1 MPAECGSAFFWEDTK
16 LKLNLKLA
24 SVAVAAALIGSAA
37 NAQDVIGYITK
48 SATNAGWMMINQG
61 AEDAAAEEGVTLVAV
76 GPSFQGDLSSQ
87 LEVFENL
94 VAQGAAAIAVAPVDS
109 AGIAP
114 AVNDAMA
121 AGIPVVAV
129 DTGVSGAEVTSF
141 VATDNYAVAKVQGA
155 VAATLVDDG
164 QPIIY
169 VTGNQ
174 AQSTGQ
180 ERRNGFIEAFSAA
193 RPNSEILEVPTEW
206 NSQEAQEGVEA
217 ILNSRQD
224 IAMVANAWDGGTMGA
239 IAALRNLGYGAGD
252 VQLVGFDG
260 ASDAIVAMR
269 EGWVHADT
277 AQMLY
282 QMGYQGIRAAAA
294 AARGETVSPRIDTG
308 FFLVTPSTS
317 AVYSE
322 MVGIE

>member
-1 MPAECGSAFFWEDTK
+1 VKMKMTFTG
-16 LKLNLKLA
+16 
-24 SVAVAAALIGSAA
+24 VAVAALLAGSVAS
-37 NAQDVIGYITK
+37 AQDVIGYITK

-61 AEDAAAEEGVTLVAV
+61 ASDAAAEEGVNLVSV
-76 GPSFQGDLSSQ
+76 GPAFQGDLSSQ

-94 VAQGAAAIAVAPVDS
+94 VAQGAAAVAVAPVDS

-114 AVNDAMA
+114 AVNDAMG
-121 AGIPVVAV
+121 AGIPVVAI
-129 DTGVSGAEVTSF
+129 DTGVAGAEVTSF

-155 VAATLVDDG
+155 VAATLVEDG

-180 ERRNGFIEAFSAA
+180 ERRNGFVEAFSAA

-224 IAMVANAWDGGTMGA
+224 VAMVANAWDGGTMGA
-239 IAALRNLGYGAGD
+239 KAALENLGFSAGD
-252 VQLVGFDG
+252 VKLVGFDG
-260 ASDAIVAMR
+260 AGDAIAAMD
-269 EGWVHADT
+269 EGWVHANT

-282 QMGYQGIRAAAA
+282 QMGYQGIKAAAA
-294 AARGETVSPRIDTG
+294 AARGEDVSARIDTG
-308 FFLVTPSTS
+308 FFLVTPMTS
-317 AVYSE
+317 GTYKA

>member
-1 MPAECGSAFFWEDTK
+1 MRFNKTFAG
-16 LKLNLKLA
+16 
-24 SVAVAAALIGSAA
+24 VAVAAILASSAVS
-37 NAQDVIGYITK
+37 AQDVVGYITK

-61 AEDAAAEEGVTLVAV
+61 AADAAAEEGVKLVSV
-76 GPSFQGDLSSQ
+76 GPAFQGDLSSQ

-94 VAQGAAAIAVAPVDS
+94 VAQGAKAIAVAPVDS

-114 AVNDAMA
+114 AVNDAMG

-155 VAATLVDDG
+155 VAATLVEDG

-180 ERRNGFIEAFSAA
+180 ERMNGFMEAFAAA
-193 RPNSEILEVPTEW
+193 RPNSEILQVPTEW

-239 IAALRNLGYGAGD
+239 KAALENLGFGAGD
-252 VQLVGFDG
+252 VKLVGFDG
-260 ASDAIVAMR
+260 AGDAIAAMDD
-269 EGWVHADT
+269 GWVHANT

-282 QMGYQGIRAAAA
+282 QMGYQGIKAAAA
-294 AARGETVSPRIDTG
+294 AARGEDVSARIDTG
-308 FFLVTPSTS
+308 FFLVTPATS
-317 AVYSE
+317 GTYKA

>member
-1 MPAECGSAFFWEDTK
+1 M
-16 LKLNLKLA
+16 KLNLKLA

-155 VAATLVDDG
+155 VAETLIDDG

>member
-1 MPAECGSAFFWEDTK
+1 

-121 AGIPVVAV
+121 AGIPVIAV

-155 VAATLVDDG
+155 VAATLIDDG

>member
-1 MPAECGSAFFWEDTK
+1 VKIK
-16 LKLNLKLA
+16 LKFA
-24 SVAVAAALIGSAA
+24 GVAVAALLAGSAA
-37 NAQDVIGYITK
+37 SAQDVIGYITK

-61 AEDAAAEEGVTLVAV
+61 AADAAAEEGVNLVSV
-76 GPSFQGDLSSQ
+76 GPAFQGDLSSQ

-114 AVNDAMA
+114 AVNDAMS
-121 AGIPVVAV
+121 AGIPVVAI
-129 DTGVSGAEVTSF
+129 DTGVAGAEVTSF

-155 VAATLVDDG
+155 VAATLVEDG

-180 ERRNGFIEAFSAA
+180 ERRNGFMEAFAAA

-217 ILNSRQD
+217 ILNSRQE

-239 IAALRNLGYGAGD
+239 KAALENLGYGAGD
-252 VQLVGFDG
+252 VKLVGFDG
-260 ASDAIVAMR
+260 AGDAIAAMD
-269 EGWVHADT
+269 EGWVHANT

-282 QMGYQGIRAAAA
+282 QMGYQGVKAAAA
-294 AARGETVSPRIDTG
+294 AARGVDVSARIDTG
-308 FFLVTPSTS
+308 FFLVTPTTS
-317 AVYSE
+317 GVYKE

>member
-1 MPAECGSAFFWEDTK
+1 MK
-16 LKLNLKLA
+16 LTQTFVG
-24 SVAVAAALIGSAA
+24 VAVAALLAGTAASAE
-37 NAQDVIGYITK
+37 DVIGYITK
-48 SATNAGWMMINQG
+48 SATNAGWMMINDG
-61 AEDAAAEEGVTLVAV
+61 AADAAAEEGVKLVSV
-76 GPSFQGDLSSQ
+76 GPAFQGDLSSQ

-94 VAQGAAAIAVAPVDS
+94 VAQGAKAIAVAPVDS

-114 AVNDAMA
+114 AVDDAMG
-121 AGIPVVAV
+121 AGIPVIAV

-155 VAATLVDDG
+155 VAATLIEDG

-180 ERRNGFIEAFSAA
+180 ERKNGFMEAFASA

-239 IAALRNLGYGAGD
+239 KAALENLGFGAGD
-252 VQLVGFDG
+252 VKLVGFDG
-260 ASDAIVAMR
+260 AGDAIAAMD

-282 QMGYQGIRAAAA
+282 QMGYQGIKAAAA
-294 AARGETVSPRIDTG
+294 AARGEDVSARIDTG

-317 AVYSE
+317 GAYKA

>member
-1 MPAECGSAFFWEDTK
+1 MWLGVFWEDSK

-155 VAATLVDDG
+155 VAATLIDDG

-239 IAALRNLGYGAGD
+239 VAALRNLGYGAGD

>member
-1 MPAECGSAFFWEDTK
+1 M
-16 LKLNLKLA
+16 KLNLKLA

-155 VAATLVDDG
+155 VAATLIDDG

>member
-1 MPAECGSAFFWEDTK
+1 MWLGVFWEDSK

-37 NAQDVIGYITK
+37 SAQDVIGYITK

-155 VAATLVDDG
+155 VAATLIDDG

>member
-1 MPAECGSAFFWEDTK
+1 MK
-16 LKLNLKLA
+16 INLKLA
-24 SVAVAAALIGSAA
+24 SVAVAAALISSAA

-155 VAATLVDDG
+155 VAATLIDDG

>member
-1 MPAECGSAFFWEDTK
+1 MKNLLPKFALLAFFAITS
-16 LKLNLKLA
+16 NA
-24 SVAVAAALIGSAA
+24 TI

-61 AEDAAAEEGVTLVAV
+61 AEDAAAEEGVKLVSV
-76 GPSFQGDLSSQ
+76 GPAFQGDLSSQ

-94 VAQGAAAIAVAPVDS
+94 VAQGAKAIGIAPVDS
-109 AGIAP
+109 AGVAP
-114 AVNDAMA
+114 AVTDAMSS
-121 AGIPVVAV
+121 GIPIIAI

-155 VAATLVDDG
+155 VAATLVNDG
-164 QPIIY
+164 DTVIY

-180 ERRNGFIEAFSAA
+180 ERRNGFMEAFSAA
-193 RPNSEILEVPTEW
+193 RPGSKILEVPTEW
-206 NSQEAQEGVEA
+206 NSQQAQEGVEA
-217 ILNSRQD
+217 VLNSNSD
-224 IAMVANAWDGGTMGA
+224 VKMVVNAWDGGTMGA
-239 IAALRNLGYGAGD
+239 KAALENLGYSAGD
-252 VQLVGFDG
+252 VKLVGFDG
-260 ASDAIVAMR
+260 ASDAIAAMD

-282 QMGYQGIRAAAA
+282 QMGYQGIKAAAA
-294 AARGETVSPRIDTG
+294 AARGETVSSRIDTG

-317 AVYSE
+317 GVYKK
-322 MVGIE
+322 MVGIN

>member
-1 MPAECGSAFFWEDTK
+1 M
-16 LKLNLKLA
+16 KLNLKLA
-24 SVAVAAALIGSAA
+24 SVAVAAALIGSTA

-155 VAATLVDDG
+155 VAATLIDDG

-180 ERRNGFIEAFSAA
+180 ERRNGFIEAFSSA

-252 VQLVGFDG
+252 VKLVGFDG

-269 EGWVHADT
+269 EGWVHANT

>member
-1 MPAECGSAFFWEDTK
+1 MPAECGSAFFWEDSK

-24 SVAVAAALIGSAA
+24 SVAVVAAMIGSAV

-94 VAQGAAAIAVAPVDS
+94 LAQGAAAIAVAPVDS

-155 VAATLVDDG
+155 VAATLIDDG

-180 ERRNGFIEAFSAA
+180 ERRNGFIEGFSAA

-294 AARGETVSPRIDTG
+294 AARGESVSPRIDTG

-322 MVGIE
+322 MVGID

>member
-1 MPAECGSAFFWEDTK
+1 MWLGVFWEDSK

-155 VAATLVDDG
+155 VAATLIDDG

-193 RPNSEILEVPTEW
+193 RPNSEVLEVPTEW

-239 IAALRNLGYGAGD
+239 VAALRNLGYGAGD

-260 ASDAIVAMR
+260 ASDAIIAMR

>member
-1 MPAECGSAFFWEDTK
+1 MWLGVFWEDTK
-16 LKLNLKLA
+16 LKINLKIA
-24 SVAVAAALIGSAA
+24 SVAVAAALISSAA

-61 AEDAAAEEGVTLVAV
+61 AADAAAEEGVTLVAV

-155 VAATLVDDG
+155 VAATLIDDG